1 MMKLHHAA
9 ALSAALVLS
18 LAATAVFAATVGFVK
33 KAPAGPLG
41 NFNYTYSYT
50 CNGGKKG
57 TLTVT
62 SANDNGAKRLAELE
76 AADLC
81 GEN

>member
-1 MMKLHHAA
+1 MMKFHHAA
-9 ALSAALVLS
+9 ALSAALVLG
-18 LAATAVFAATVGFVK
+18 LAATAVYAATVSFVK
-33 KAPAGPLG
+33 KAPAGPMG
-41 NFNYTYSYT
+41 NYNYTYSYS
-50 CNGGKKG
+50 CNSGKKG
-57 TLTVT
+57 TLTVS

>member
-1 MMKLHHAA
+1 MLKFHHAA
-9 ALSAALVLS
+9 ALSTALVLG
-18 LAATAVFAATVGFVK
+18 LAATAVYAASVSFVK
-33 KAPAGPLG
+33 KEPAGGLG
-41 NFNYTYSYT
+41 NFNYTYKYN
-50 CNGGKKG
+50 CNSGKKG
-57 TLTVT
+57 TLTVS